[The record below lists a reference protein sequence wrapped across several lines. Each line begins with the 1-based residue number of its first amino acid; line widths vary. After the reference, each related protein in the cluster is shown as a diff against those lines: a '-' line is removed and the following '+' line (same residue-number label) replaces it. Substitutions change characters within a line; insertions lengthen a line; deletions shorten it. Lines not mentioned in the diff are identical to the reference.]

1 MKHFLYL
8 DSNENKIIMQLQEDM
23 QELEVAVKF
32 NAQNNKYNNVNS
44 WCDNIELF
52 IDYDTL

>member
-1 MKHFLYL
+1 M
-8 DSNENKIIMQLQEDM
+8 MLQKDI

-32 NAQNNKYNNVNS
+32 NARNNAINNNNI

-52 IDYDTL
+52 VDYDMG